1 MGIYSNAEDDSASFL
16 YEALLVQNVLKSLVY
31 EFTIS
36 TFIRN
41 IF

>member
-1 MGIYSNAEDDSASFL
+1 MGIYSNAEDDSASFP
-16 YEALLVQNVLKSLVY
+16 YADYWCKPQSLVY
-31 EFTIS
+31 EFTI